1 MRPAKTE
8 RFLRCHFTD
17 PELLAISKSMSQAVA
32 TRAQTENDKKRMA
45 KEFDA
50 RIASLDAE
58 IDLASEKVRSGYE
71 CRNIACSITYN
82 SPRIG
87 MKEVWRD
94 DTGELVEVLQMQA
107 SEMQEEL
114 PLDGKKPEAEP
125 AAQPQEHTTPRP
137 GEVIDA
143 EIPPPPAPEPE
154 PEAANGDQAEILAS
168 GDLKG
173 DLLTGNLTTATA
185 STLRLALEMSGGT
198 GKRGKLLR
206 AQLDAIE
213 AHKTPEA

>member
-71 CRNIACSITYN
+71 CRNIACSVTYN
-82 SPRIG
+82 APKPG
-87 MKEVWRD
+87 MKEVRRD
-94 DTGELVEVLQMQA
+94 DTGELVEAVMMTSGEL
-107 SEMQEEL
+107 QEEL
-114 PLDGKKPEAEP
+114 PFSEAK
-125 AAQPQEHTTPRP
+125 P
-137 GEVIDA
+137 GEVIDSD
-143 EIPPPPAPEPE
+143 IPPPPAPEPE
-154 PEAANGDQAEILAS
+154 PESANGDQAEILAS

-173 DLLTGNLTTATA
+173 DLFTGNLTTATA

-213 AHKTPEA
+213 TAKTPEA

>member
-1 MRPAKTE
+1 MRPTKTE

-17 PELLAISKSMSQAVA
+17 AELLTISKGMSQAVA
-32 TRAQTENDKKRMA
+32 TRTQTENDKKRMA

-50 RIASLDAE
+50 RIATYDAE

-71 CRNIACSITYN
+71 CRNIACSVAYN

-87 MKEVWRD
+87 MKEIRRD
-94 DTGELVEVLQMQA
+94 DTGELVEVLQMSA

-114 PLDGKKPEAEP
+114 PLDGRKPEAEP
-125 AAQPQEHTTPRP
+125 APQPQEQATARV

-143 EIPPPPAPEPE
+143 EIPPPPAAE
-154 PEAANGDQAEILAS
+154 PEAETPDADQAEILATADIK
-168 GDLKG
+168 GELFKDNLK
-173 DLLTGNLTTATA
+173 TATVQ
-185 STLRLALEMSGGT
+185 TLRLAIEMSGGT
-198 GKRGKLLR
+198 GRRGAQMR

-213 AHKTPEA
+213 ADKAQPE